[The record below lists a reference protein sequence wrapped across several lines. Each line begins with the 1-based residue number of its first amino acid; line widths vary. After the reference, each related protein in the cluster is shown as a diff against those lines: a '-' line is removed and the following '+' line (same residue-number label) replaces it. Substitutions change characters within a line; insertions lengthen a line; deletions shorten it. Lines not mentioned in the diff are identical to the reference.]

1 MEIIPGIDVKKAK
14 RNPTI
19 DSDESLYELTFYKD
33 ADYFFNIDNY
43 IFFIK
48 AVERLV
54 RSSNY
59 YSRYIAH
66 LKSDLGLNFCQVKSN
81 IQEDEEKDIKDIIE
95 MHHGPI
101 LTLFDCVAIVVD
113 YLIYKKEK
121 ITTFKVANII
131 IEEHFNYNIQT
142 VMLCKT
148 VHEQVHENNVFLNMK
163 QGFGN
168 LNRFLEKYK
177 EGIQPEQIYK
187 INKYIELSHQYDS
200 FDKDVLK
207 LNKNVTKWSKD
218 LGIDN
223 EED

>member
-1 MEIIPGIDVKKAK
+1 MEILPGIDVRKSK

-19 DSDESLYELTFYKD
+19 DSEESLYELPFYKD

-48 AVERLV
+48 AVEKLV

-66 LKSDLGLNFCQVKSN
+66 LKKDLGLNFCQVKSN
-81 IQEDEEKDIKDIIE
+81 IQESEEDKHDKLIE

-101 LTLFDCVAIVVD
+101 LTLFDCVAIVLE
-113 YLIYKKEK
+113 YLLYKQEK
-121 ITTFKVANII
+121 ITTFSVANII

-177 EGIQPEQIYK
+177 EGVQPEQIYK

-207 LNKNVTKWSKD
+207 LNKNVTEWSKE

-223 EED
+223 EE

>member
-1 MEIIPGIDVKKAK
+1 MELLPGIDVRK
-14 RNPTI
+14 RKQNPI
-19 DSDESLYELTFYKD
+19 LDSDNSLYELPFYKD

-54 RSSNY
+54 RSSTY

-66 LKSDLGLNFCQVKSN
+66 LKKDKGLDFCQVKGN
-81 IQEDEEKDIKDIIE
+81 IQEDEETGKKELIE

-101 LTLFDCVAIVVD
+101 LTLFDCVAIVTD

-121 ITTFKVANII
+121 ITTFKVADII
-131 IEEHFNYNIQT
+131 IDEHFNYNIQT

-148 VHEQVHENNVFLNMK
+148 VHEQVHANNIFLNMK

-168 LNRFLEKYK
+168 INKFLEKYS

-187 INKYIELSHQYDS
+187 INKYIELSQKYDS
-200 FDKDVLK
+200 FDKDVMK
-207 LNKNVTKWSKD
+207 LNKNVTKWSKN
-218 LGIDN
+218 LGLD
-223 EED
+223 EEE

>member
-1 MEIIPGIDVKKAK
+1 
-14 RNPTI
+14 
-19 DSDESLYELTFYKD
+19 
-33 ADYFFNIDNY
+33 
-43 IFFIK
+43 
-48 AVERLV
+48 
-54 RSSNY
+54 
-59 YSRYIAH
+59 
-66 LKSDLGLNFCQVKSN
+66 
-81 IQEDEEKDIKDIIE
+81 

-101 LTLFDCVAIVVD
+101 LTLFDCVAIVLE
-113 YLIYKKEK
+113 YLLYKKEK
-121 ITTFKVANII
+121 ITTFSVANII

-177 EGIQPEQIYK
+177 EGVQPEQIYK

-223 EED
+223 EEE

>member
-1 MEIIPGIDVKKAK
+1 MEILPGIDVRKSK

-19 DSDESLYELTFYKD
+19 DSEESLYELPFYKD

-66 LKSDLGLNFCQVKSN
+66 LKKDLGLNFCQVKSN
-81 IQEDEEKDIKDIIE
+81 IQESEEDKHDKLIE

-101 LTLFDCVAIVVD
+101 LTLFDCVAIVLE
-113 YLIYKKEK
+113 YLLYKKEK
-121 ITTFKVANII
+121 ITTFSVANII

-168 LNRFLEKYK
+168 VNRFLEKYK
-177 EGIQPEQIYK
+177 EGVQPEQIYK

-207 LNKNVTKWSKD
+207 LNKNVTEWSKT

-223 EED
+223 EEE